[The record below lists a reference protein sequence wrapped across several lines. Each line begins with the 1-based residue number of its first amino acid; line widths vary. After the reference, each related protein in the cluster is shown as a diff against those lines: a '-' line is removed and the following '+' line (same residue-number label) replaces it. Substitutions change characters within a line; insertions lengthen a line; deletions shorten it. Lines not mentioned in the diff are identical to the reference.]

1 MFELQLNYRYF
12 WKWKRKRKRKK
23 KRKKENLIIH
33 QVYLFIYLNVILF
46 LKFFCIG
53 FRFVFLWQFIFS
65 ILKNEQAIHQ
75 HLRFI
80 SFDHSLSVFKNPK
93 PKSSSLSLWLKREL
107 GIGNWGMELEVRL
120 VGGIEN
126 CFVSLPLPLVQT
138 LDSSSAHLLTLEL
151 RSRTGHRW
159 FVAWSGATSTSS
171 SSAIEVLLI
180 FSHNN

>member
-1 MFELQLNYRYF
+1 MHR
-12 WKWKRKRKRKK
+12 
-23 KRKKENLIIH
+23 
-33 QVYLFIYLNVILF
+33 
-46 LKFFCIG
+46 
-53 FRFVFLWQFIFS
+53 
-65 ILKNEQAIHQ
+65 
-75 HLRFI
+75 I
-80 SFDHSLSVFKNPK
+80 SFCFLVAVHFLYFEKRTSHSSTSAVHFIRSLTHSLSLSLSLSVFKDPK
-93 PKSSSLSLWLKREL
+93 PKSPSLSLWLKREL
-107 GIGNWGMELEVRL
+107 GIGNWVMELEVRL

>member
-1 MFELQLNYRYF
+1 MWYYPSSSFAF
-12 WKWKRKRKRKK
+12 
-23 KRKKENLIIH
+23 
-33 QVYLFIYLNVILF
+33 
-46 LKFFCIG
+46 G
-53 FRFVFLWQFIFS
+53 FRFVFLWQFILS
-65 ILKNEQAIHQ
+65 ILKNEQDFWTCPHQ
-75 HLRFI
+75 HLRTAVHFI
-80 SFDHSLSVFKNPK
+80 WSHSLSQSVFKNPK
-93 PKSSSLSLWLKREL
+93 PKSPSLSLWLKREL

-180 FSHNN
+180 FSHKN

>member
-1 MFELQLNYRYF
+1 M
-12 WKWKRKRKRKK
+12 KVKK
-23 KRKKENLIIH
+23 KKKKTKQNKKH
-33 QVYLFIYLNVILF
+33 YYSPSLFIYLNVILF
-46 LKFFCIG
+46 LKFFCVG

-80 SFDHSLSVFKNPK
+80 SFDHSISLSLSLSVFKSPK
-93 PKSSSLSLWLKREL
+93 PKSPSLSLWLKREL

>member
-1 MFELQLNYRYF
+1 MWYYSSSSFAQDFVLFSCGSSFSLF
-12 WKWKRKRKRKK
+12 WKTNKPFI
-23 KRKKENLIIH
+23 NICGSFHLIT
-33 QVYLFIYLNVILF
+33 LSLSL
-46 LKFFCIG
+46 
-53 FRFVFLWQFIFS
+53 
-65 ILKNEQAIHQ
+65 
-75 HLRFI
+75 
-80 SFDHSLSVFKNPK
+80 SLSVFKNPK
-93 PKSSSLSLWLKREL
+93 PKSPSLSLWLKREL

-126 CFVSLPLPLVQT
+126 CFVSLPLSLVQT